1 MTPMRTAAAFLAL
14 VMLTTAAC
22 SAPGDSTRRESKR
35 RLSIATGGTGG
46 VYYPYGG
53 AIAKVISEQLPGTE
67 ATAEVTAASVDNL
80 KFLRDGKADIA
91 FTLADTLA
99 DAVGGRGPFQGQAV
113 AAQALAVLYDNYT
126 HVVTLTASGING
138 LPDLKNKAVST
149 GSPGSGSEVIA
160 FRLLEAAG
168 LDHDTDVRRQ
178 GLGVAQSVDA
188 LKDGKIQAFFWSGG
202 LPTASILDLGHT
214 PGITM
219 RLLPNASYAAVLQRT
234 YGQQLYSTLTIPAS
248 TYPGPDGDVPVV
260 GVANVLVVNAAMP
273 ETLAFDIT
281 RLLFEKQGDLIAI
294 HPEAQKL
301 SLKTATQGSPAAYH
315 PGAIRYYK
323 AQHAWAE

>member
-14 VMLTTAAC
+14 AMLTAAAC
-22 SAPGDSTRRESKR
+22 SAPGDSTRREGTR

-99 DAVGGRGPFQGQAV
+99 DAVGGRGPFQGQPV

-126 HVVTLTASGING
+126 HVVTLTTSGIKG
-138 LPDLKNKAVST
+138 LPDLKDKAVST

-168 LDHDTDVRRQ
+168 LNHDTDVRRQ
-178 GLGVAQSVDA
+178 GLGVSQSVDA

-202 LPTASILDLGHT
+202 LPTAAILDLGHT

-219 RLLPNASYAAVLQRT
+219 RLLPNASYASVLQRT
-234 YGQQLYSTLTIPAS
+234 YGRAAVLDADDTGVDVSRS
-248 TYPGPDGDVPVV
+248 GWRRPGRRRGERAGRECGD
-260 GVANVLVVNAAMP
+260 ARSA
-273 ETLAFDIT
+273 
-281 RLLFEKQGDLIAI
+281 RLR
-294 HPEAQKL
+294 HH
-301 SLKTATQGSPAAYH
+301 PAAV
-315 PGAIRYYK
+315 RT
-323 AQHAWAE
+323 AERSDRDPPRG